1 MLCRI
6 ARWDRV
12 GVVSNCTMGLGWCCV
27 ELHDG
32 TGSVLYQSALWD
44 WVVVVSNCTMGLS
57 QCCFEMHYGTV
68 LISSV

>member
-6 ARWDRV
+6 ARWGRV
-12 GVVSNCTMGLGWCCV
+12 GVVSNCTMRLGRCCI
-27 ELHDG
+27 EMHYG
-32 TGSVLYQSALWD
+32 TGSALYQNALWD